1 MCQNVLFRLRNIGTF
16 GNRFNWSTS
25 LSRLPSVLL
34 LVSLAKIRHYLANYM
49 DQSRIRNFCII
60 AHIDH
65 GKSTLA
71 DRLLELTGTVEKRR
85 MKEQLLDTMELERER
100 GITIKLQPARMKY
113 TAKDGVEYELNLID
127 TPGHVD
133 FTYEVS
139 RSLAAVEGAILLV
152 DSTQGVQAQTIAN
165 LYLAIDQNLTIIP
178 VLNKV
183 DLPNSDVERRGN
195 ELMQLIGCTREEIL
209 CASGKTGEG
218 VPEILERIVRDVPPP
233 KGDPAAQGRAII
245 FDSKYDDYQGVIAY
259 IRCMDGFL
267 QERSK
272 VRFLATATN
281 GEALEVGYL
290 KPEHTK
296 SGRLETG
303 EIGYLVTGLKDIQAV
318 RVGDTV
324 SLTGDSS
331 VEQLPGYREVRPMVY
346 AGVFPSDGSE
356 YEKLR
361 DAILKLK
368 LSDAALTFDPEHSS
382 ALGFG
387 FRCGLLGMLHL
398 EILQQRLIREFDMD
412 IVITTPSVGYE
423 VKLTN
428 GDELFVKSPGDFPEV
443 SRIEETREPWA
454 TVDIVCPKEYI
465 GNVMALVQD
474 RRGEYKNTEY
484 LDLQRAIL
492 HYSMPLAS
500 VIVDFYDKL
509 KSATAG
515 YASLNYDF
523 SDFRSSEIVRLDIH
537 VAEEPVEALATLLH
551 VTEADRRGREIIA
564 TLKEELPRA
573 QFAIKL
579 QAVIGAK
586 ILASD
591 RINPFR
597 KDVLAKMS
605 GGDYSRKSKL
615 LQKQKKGKERMLSM
629 GVGGVEIPP
638 DTFIKVLRRG
648 N

>member
-1 MCQNVLFRLRNIGTF
+1 MVE
-16 GNRFNWSTS
+16 
-25 LSRLPSVLL
+25 LL

-113 TAKDGVEYELNLID
+113 TAKDGIEYELNLID

-195 ELMQLIGCTREEIL
+195 ELMQLIGCKREEIL

-233 KGDPAAQGRAII
+233 KGDPTAQGRAII

-259 IRCMDGFL
+259 IRCMDGVL

-428 GDELFVKSPGDFPEV
+428 GEELFVKSPGDFPEV

-523 SDFRSSEIVRLDIH
+523 SDFRASEIVRLDIH

-551 VTEADRRGREIIA
+551 ATEADRRGREIIA